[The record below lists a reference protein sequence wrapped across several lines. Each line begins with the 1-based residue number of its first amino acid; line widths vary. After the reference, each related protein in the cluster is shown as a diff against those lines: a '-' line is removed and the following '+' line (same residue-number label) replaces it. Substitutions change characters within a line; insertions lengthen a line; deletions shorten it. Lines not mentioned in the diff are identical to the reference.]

1 MQENQKI
8 IAKNVLLFCCFLAIK
23 GVYMELGKLMAAVEI
38 LENQSVS
45 NREMTSQM
53 IRVFLFVAE
62 NPAMTQKEMAQ
73 ILNINGGTIS
83 RVVTGLADGSSRKA
97 GLKLI
102 KAALNN
108 TDYRSKQYFL
118 TNKGVELSA
127 RIKNI

>member
-1 MQENQKI
+1 
-8 IAKNVLLFCCFLAIK
+8 
-23 GVYMELGKLMAAVEI
+23 MELRKLMTAVEL
-38 LENQSVS
+38 LENQAVS

-62 NPAMTQKEMAQ
+62 NPAKTQKEMAQ

-83 RVVTGLADGSSRKA
+83 RVVTGLAGGSSRKA

-102 KAALNN
+102 KAVLNDA
-108 TDYRSKQYFL
+108 DYRSKQYFL

-127 RIKNI
+127 RVRNI

>member
-1 MQENQKI
+1 
-8 IAKNVLLFCCFLAIK
+8 
-23 GVYMELGKLMAAVEI
+23 MELGKLMAAVEM

-62 NPAMTQKEMAQ
+62 NPAMTQREMAHV
-73 ILNINGGTIS
+73 LNINSGTIS
-83 RVVTGLADGSSRKA
+83 RVVTGLADGGSSKA

-102 KAALNN
+102 KAVQNQ

-127 RIKNI
+127 RIRNI

>member
-1 MQENQKI
+1 
-8 IAKNVLLFCCFLAIK
+8 
-23 GVYMELGKLMAAVEI
+23 MELRKLMTAVEL
-38 LENQSVS
+38 LENQAVS

-83 RVVTGLADGSSRKA
+83 RVVTGLAGGSSRKA

-102 KAALNN
+102 KAVLNN

-127 RIKNI
+127 RIRNI

>member
-1 MQENQKI
+1 
-8 IAKNVLLFCCFLAIK
+8 
-23 GVYMELGKLMAAVEI
+23 MELGKLMTAVEM

-62 NPAMTQKEMAQ
+62 NPAKTQKEMAHV
-73 ILNINGGTIS
+73 LKINSGTIS
-83 RVVTGLADGSSRKA
+83 RVVTGLADGGSNKG

-102 KAALNN
+102 KAVQSQI
-108 TDYRSKQYFL
+108 DFRSKQYFL

>member
-1 MQENQKI
+1 
-8 IAKNVLLFCCFLAIK
+8 
-23 GVYMELGKLMAAVEI
+23 MELGKLMAAVEM

-53 IRVFLFVAE
+53 IKVFLFVAE
-62 NPAMTQKEMAQ
+62 NPAMTQKDMAQ
-73 ILNINGGTIS
+73 ALSINGGTIS
-83 RVVTGLADGSSRKA
+83 RVVTGLADGGSNKG

-102 KAALNN
+102 KAVQNQ
-108 TDYRSKQYFL
+108 TDFRSKQYFL